1 MAVDLRSYVFLD
13 SLQPQMA
20 AFIGSTARGFLPLA
34 GDASLWVE
42 ISPGIEINRI
52 TDVALKS
59 TKVRPAVQV
68 VERLFGLLEVHS
80 ADQAEVRAAGEAI
93 LDALDVQA
101 EDRWKPMI
109 HSSQI
114 IRRVDAHQTQ
124 LINRNRNGMMLIA
137 DQTLYVMEVEPAAYA
152 VLAANEAEK
161 AAKINIV
168 EVRPFGSFGRV
179 YLVARSGTSW
189 PATPQRCKPS
199 RTSPGAWSSPGEKL
213 RASHVPCDTVHSN
226 KEDSIQMAEALGMI
240 ETRGFAAVVEAADA
254 MVKAAK
260 VELVSYEKTGG
271 GYVTAIVRGDVA
283 ACKAA
288 VEAGVRGAEK
298 VGEVVSVHVIPR
310 PHVNIDMVLPLGRRE
325 QVLKELGE

>member
-52 TDVALKS
+52 TDVALKA

-80 ADQAEVRAAGEAI
+80 PDQAEVRASGVAI
-93 LDALDVQA
+93 LDALGVQA
-101 EDRWKPMI
+101 EERWKPKI

-137 DQTLYVMEVEPAAYA
+137 DQTLYIMEVEPAAYA

-161 AAKINIV
+161 AALINIV

-179 YLVARSGTSW
+179 YLG
-189 PATPQRCKPS
+189 
-199 RTSPGAWSSPGEKL
+199 GEE
-213 RASHVPCDTVHSN
+213 RD
-226 KEDSIQMAEALGMI
+226 IMAGHA
-240 ETRGFAAVVEAADA
+240 AAVQAIEDI
-254 MVKAAK
+254 
-260 VELVSYEKTGG
+260 TGR
-271 GYVTAIVRGDVA
+271 TP
-283 ACKAA
+283 
-288 VEAGVRGAEK
+288 E
-298 VGEVVSVHVIPR
+298 PR
-310 PHVNIDMVLPLGRRE
+310 RRD
-325 QVLKELGE
+325 

>member
-80 ADQAEVRAAGEAI
+80 PDQAEVRASGAAI
-93 LDALDVQA
+93 LDALGVHSD
-101 EDRWKPMI
+101 ERWKPII

-137 DQTLYVMEVEPAAYA
+137 DQTLYVMELEPAAYA

-161 AAKINIV
+161 AADINIV

-179 YLVARSGTSW
+179 YLG
-189 PATPQRCKPS
+189 
-199 RTSPGAWSSPGEKL
+199 GEE
-213 RASHVPCDTVHSN
+213 RD
-226 KEDSIQMAEALGMI
+226 IMAGY
-240 ETRGFAAVVEAADA
+240 TAAVQAIEDLTGRTVESRR
-254 MVKAAK
+254 K
-260 VELVSYEKTGG
+260 V
-271 GYVTAIVRGDVA
+271 
-283 ACKAA
+283 
-288 VEAGVRGAEK
+288 
-298 VGEVVSVHVIPR
+298 
-310 PHVNIDMVLPLGRRE
+310 
-325 QVLKELGE
+325 